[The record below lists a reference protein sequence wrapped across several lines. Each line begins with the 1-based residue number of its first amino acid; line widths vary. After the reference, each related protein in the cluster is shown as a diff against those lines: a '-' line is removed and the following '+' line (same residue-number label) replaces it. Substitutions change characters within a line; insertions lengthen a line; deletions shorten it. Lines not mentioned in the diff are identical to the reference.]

1 MWNFLNRSGTV
12 AISVLTALVLTSCSY
27 FFNSAVKSLPSVQD
41 CQKVEYTRIGNQVEL
56 KASCA
61 IPIDDQSILS
71 KAIP

>member
-1 MWNFLNRSGTV
+1 MKGLLVCLMLTV
-12 AISVLTALVLTSCSY
+12 TGCGSL
-27 FFNSAVKSLPSVQD
+27 FNSAVKQLPSVQN
-41 CQKVEYTRIGNQVEL
+41 CQRVEYTRIGNQVEL